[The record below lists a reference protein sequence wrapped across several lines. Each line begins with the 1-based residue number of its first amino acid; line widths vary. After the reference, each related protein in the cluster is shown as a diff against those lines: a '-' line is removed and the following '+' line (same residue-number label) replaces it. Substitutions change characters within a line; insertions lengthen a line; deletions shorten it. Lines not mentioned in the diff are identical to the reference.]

1 MTNLLPEEYKKKLR
15 REYNLRL
22 VALSI
27 LFLVLAM
34 GLGVITLIP
43 NTVSIGMEYFL
54 GKRIET
60 KPPTSEQ
67 QEAEQE
73 AIKTFNTFRDTLTAL
88 DPEKQGDEV
97 FLSDLIRLVTQQKPA
112 KVLLASFSFT
122 TESESAKRLLIS
134 GLARDRESLVAFS
147 KRLSENST
155 FSQTDLPISN
165 LSKKENIDFSL
176 TLTVK
181 TKKE

>member
-22 VALSI
+22 VALSV

-34 GLGVITLIP
+34 GLGVIALIP

-54 GKRIET
+54 GKRTET

-73 AIKTFNTFRDTLTAL
+73 AIKTFNTFRDTLGAL

-97 FLSDLIRLVTQQKPA
+97 FLSDLIRLITQQKPA
-112 KVLLASFSFT
+112 KVLLTSFSFT

-134 GLARDRESLVAFS
+134 GLARNRESLVAFS